1 MILLLHTAVTWALV
15 GLIWTVQLVIYPL
28 YSQIG
33 PDAFRSYHAR
43 YMMRIGFV
51 VAPLMFVELGTAVLL
66 IYLGE
71 RSPWFLMS
79 LLLLALIWLST
90 WRVQIPLHTRL
101 EHGFDSTAQEKLVR
115 SNWLRT
121 AAWSLRGLCLLAL
134 AL

>member
-1 MILLLHTAVTWALV
+1 MILLLHTAVTGALV
-15 GLIWTVQLVIYPL
+15 GLIWTVQLVIYPMF
-28 YSQIG
+28 SQIG
-33 PDAFRSYHAR
+33 TDAFRSYHAR

-51 VAPLMFVELGTAVLL
+51 VAPLMFAELGTAALL

-71 RSPWFLMS
+71 RSLWFLMS

-90 WRVQIPLHTRL
+90 WCLQIPLHLRL
-101 EHGFDSTAQEKLVR
+101 EYGFDGTTQEKLVR

-121 AAWSLRGLCLLAL
+121 AAWSMRVLCLLAL

>member
-15 GLIWTVQLVIYPL
+15 GLIWIVQLVIYPL
-28 YSQIG
+28 FSEIG
-33 PDAFRSYHAR
+33 TDAFRSYHLR

-51 VAPLMFVELGTAVLL
+51 VGPLMFVELGTAALL
-66 IYLGE
+66 IYMGE
-71 RSPWFLMS
+71 RSPWFLIS

-101 EHGFDSTAQEKLVR
+101 EHGFDSTTHEKLVR

>member
-43 YMMRIGFV
+43 YMVRIGFV
-51 VAPLMFVELGTAVLL
+51 VAPLMFAELGTAALL

-71 RSPWFLMS
+71 RSPWFLIS

-90 WRVQIPLHTRL
+90 WRVQIPLHIRL
-101 EHGFDSTAQEKLVR
+101 EHGFDSSTQEKLVR
-115 SNWLRT
+115 SNRWRT